1 MREWLTAILFSIVIP
16 ICPILAVIL
25 IPPPG
30 GGIFIVGFVMGVAFL
45 PLIIL
50 GTIHAAA
57 TLFSNPLLQGVW
69 GIIAYLM
76 GVIVISALAAAW
88 SFYSAT

>member
-30 GGIFIVGFVMGVAFL
+30 GGIFIVGFLVGAAFL
-45 PLIIL
+45 PLIVF
-50 GTIHAAA
+50 GTVHAAA

-69 GIIAYLM
+69 GIIAYLT

-88 SFYSAT
+88 SFYAAT